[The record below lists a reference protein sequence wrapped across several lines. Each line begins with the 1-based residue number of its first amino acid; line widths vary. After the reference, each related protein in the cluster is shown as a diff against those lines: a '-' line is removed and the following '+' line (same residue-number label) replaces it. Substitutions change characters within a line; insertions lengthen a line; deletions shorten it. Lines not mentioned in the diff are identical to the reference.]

1 MAGDLDI
8 QRARDLF
15 GTCDLDGSGYIDKQE
30 LAAVCDLD
38 AEDLGEVFN
47 QLDADRDGRISIEEF
62 SENFMKFKNVVS
74 GIKQKRLTRTA
85 TGDDLE
91 DFRQRLGKS
100 YELISGQEYVSELFH
115 YMHNS
120 NDSAQLLSLL
130 ESFLFSVVRDVKHY
144 SSENAK
150 LEEALKR
157 ACEKHAEHM
166 EQLDDEL
173 DQQMSRLEMRIKK
186 EEQSKFERSNLDM
199 VWQLETKNKE
209 IQALNAKVSKLE
221 NKIKKKEPEEQK
233 LKEEIEE
240 KVQELRYL
248 RSQVT
253 DAQTTVAVIR
263 SELAQLKN
271 DYEDQ
276 SSQLEAEKR
285 NVMECVQEQESLT
298 RQLQLLHEANKKLH
312 DTNDDLRSA
321 LEMRRGSEGGKSPS
335 PSKRNSISTLYSTV
349 PRAHRRSKSHEPSSR
364 RASNLTGEFSGDDR
378 HPNSAS
384 ASTPRSSVAA
394 PPPEGSRRS
403 SMLLPTQQS
412 CEVDDPVNEDSLLSE
427 LMKVQRSHESPFD
440 TQSTSSDAESV
451 EHDYN
456 HNAGIL
462 NAKETGRIHHL
473 IPPARQSCEV
483 ESKGSPEDTIDP
495 VVHRYEHAV
504 HSGSHSSGSQS
515 LPGDE
520 VLDWDQVL
528 KRVREI
534 EEAGTCS
541 LGGETDV
548 SEESRVTVEEPALKR
563 VKEAVESG
571 DESIFEVDDDTNE
584 ETAQAAVS
592 RPSKRIEDDHVD
604 ESGEYPNGEK
614 QAKEPDVDRVP
625 CIVLEEDSESDGGI
639 DEVMS
644 AKSSQRDEGIY
655 PGSTEDQHVVSDS
668 ETVDDSNEFDIKSEE
683 PYPANNLATSKETSF
698 LNTTPEEC
706 IDKGKGSDEEARL
719 EPVFSP
725 RVNVGTGDSTPRVLL
740 DPDIELFEKGEEPE
754 YYTVFETEPVHE
766 RFERMKEIGLKRC
779 PAFVRPGTRPLSER
793 YRKTTK
799 KDSEL
804 QTDETTK
811 DTQRQNTDTTA
822 SDKTDDEPTVSS
834 HDSSPRTQKETGLTG
849 LSVKLGRYI
858 KKNVS
863 IKSKERLVNRTDKD
877 TSKERNGMLKDT
889 SRQRTETDADTR
901 RSFPQGV
908 SKKNI
913 KDSTTNNEK
922 EERSIKH
929 VNKLTRS
936 SSERSKTR
944 TANAKDLK
952 RSKSSVT
959 FASAVSADKLQ
970 PRIREKGVSG
980 KSPRH
985 RKHVTTDSET
995 TTSDTDSTPRDLKL
1009 NFPDGT
1015 EEEDEAYST
1024 MPSSERESLRQQLD
1038 LLQKTNNDLRTAL
1051 EVVVGKTRSPSS
1063 KGKRRS
1069 ERGEKCRRNASIK
1082 STHSDYGS
1090 ISSRSMS
1097 PSRSHGAKSGEDIA
1111 DGAEELSGYDPES
1124 DGNNTSTITLQS
1136 RHEEAP
1142 PIPAKLGA
1150 TQHERIKIAGRE
1162 TNDVI
1167 WEDEDEAE
1175 TERPAGSDGFKRAD
1189 DNSPFKRNSILRK
1202 PCRHRSL
1209 ETLDEGEGPTGRG
1222 NRSAW
1227 PPIAR
1232 AGKWHSMEQV
1242 KRRNDFAGER
1252 TRSLPHLRT
1261 QSADRLDFSTGEG
1274 LTQLAEKLNAL
1285 QKSAED
1291 VKAQTPPNKVTDR
1304 EAPAPPVPQEDLTSA
1319 KSYRMEEER
1328 RALREIIA
1336 PLIRPV
1342 PAPRTRKSAHVEP
1355 QEDQTQQ
1362 RHPVIESPRHTSK
1375 TLPRGSVVTRIKQSE
1390 SLPDSDLSRAD
1401 ISELEAQFKS
1411 VIKEDE
1417 EDIDEDD
1424 VDDEE
1429 LAQLVAMATGL
1440 TDSEEETETEDDD
1453 TTVGVREAAVGADS
1467 ISEAS
1472 TNTALNMSNVDERV
1486 PERMFKIVLAGDAA
1500 VGKSSFILRLCRN
1513 RFHSALNS
1521 TLGVDFQMKT
1531 LVVDGKTYAL
1541 QLWDTAGQERF
1552 RSIAKSYFRKADGV
1566 LLLYDVTC
1574 ETSFLDV
1581 RDWVEAIE
1589 ESCSKPV
1596 PIMLCGNKIDIRQ
1609 SAAAE
1614 NKTVI
1619 TAESGSRLAKE
1630 HGALFIE
1637 TSSKENK
1644 NIAEACIELA
1654 RMLRDVEDIEVK
1666 QNNGMKLT
1674 DNDIKK
1680 KKTNC
1685 CST

>member
-1 MAGDLDI
+1 MEVAHYNHDVDSMIQDIFHHWDINNSGYIEKAELKQCCSDLRLSEEKLAI
-8 QRARDLF
+8 TFNEL
-15 GTCDLDGSGYIDKQE
+15 DLDG
-30 LAAVCDLD
+30 
-38 AEDLGEVFN
+38 
-47 QLDADRDGRISIEEF
+47 DGKIS
-62 SENFMKFKNVVS
+62 
-74 GIKQKRLTRTA
+74 
-85 TGDDLE
+85 LE
-91 DFRQRLGKS
+91 DFANSFQKVCSLFDVTQDEVLNQEKS
-100 YELISGQEYVSELFH
+100 EYKKFEKLLDVIGVKGVLSGQEYVSELFH

-793 YRKTTK
+793 YRKT
-799 KDSEL
+799 
-804 QTDETTK
+804 
-811 DTQRQNTDTTA
+811 
-822 SDKTDDEPTVSS
+822 
-834 HDSSPRTQKETGLTG
+834 
-849 LSVKLGRYI
+849 
-858 KKNVS
+858 
-863 IKSKERLVNRTDKD
+863 
-877 TSKERNGMLKDT
+877 
-889 SRQRTETDADTR
+889 
-901 RSFPQGV
+901 
-908 SKKNI
+908 
-913 KDSTTNNEK
+913 
-922 EERSIKH
+922 
-929 VNKLTRS
+929 
-936 SSERSKTR
+936 
-944 TANAKDLK
+944 
-952 RSKSSVT
+952 
-959 FASAVSADKLQ
+959 
-970 PRIREKGVSG
+970 
-980 KSPRH
+980 
-985 RKHVTTDSET
+985 
-995 TTSDTDSTPRDLKL
+995 

>member
-1 MAGDLDI
+1 MEVAHYNHDVDSMIQDIFHHWDINNSGYIEKAELKQCCSDLRLSEEKLAI
-8 QRARDLF
+8 TFNEL
-15 GTCDLDGSGYIDKQE
+15 DLDG
-30 LAAVCDLD
+30 
-38 AEDLGEVFN
+38 
-47 QLDADRDGRISIEEF
+47 DGKIS
-62 SENFMKFKNVVS
+62 
-74 GIKQKRLTRTA
+74 
-85 TGDDLE
+85 LE
-91 DFRQRLGKS
+91 DFANSFQKVCSLFDVTQDEVLNQEKS
-100 YELISGQEYVSELFH
+100 EYKKFEKLLDVIGVKGVLSGQEYVSELFH

-427 LMKVQRSHESPFD
+427 LMKVQRSH
-440 TQSTSSDAESV
+440 
-451 EHDYN
+451 
-456 HNAGIL
+456 
-462 NAKETGRIHHL
+462 
-473 IPPARQSCEV
+473 
-483 ESKGSPEDTIDP
+483 
-495 VVHRYEHAV
+495 
-504 HSGSHSSGSQS
+504 
-515 LPGDE
+515 
-520 VLDWDQVL
+520 
-528 KRVREI
+528 
-534 EEAGTCS
+534 
-541 LGGETDV
+541 
-548 SEESRVTVEEPALKR
+548 
-563 VKEAVESG
+563 
-571 DESIFEVDDDTNE
+571 
-584 ETAQAAVS
+584 
-592 RPSKRIEDDHVD
+592 
-604 ESGEYPNGEK
+604 
-614 QAKEPDVDRVP
+614 
-625 CIVLEEDSESDGGI
+625 
-639 DEVMS
+639 
-644 AKSSQRDEGIY
+644 
-655 PGSTEDQHVVSDS
+655 
-668 ETVDDSNEFDIKSEE
+668 
-683 PYPANNLATSKETSF
+683 
-698 LNTTPEEC
+698 
-706 IDKGKGSDEEARL
+706 
-719 EPVFSP
+719 
-725 RVNVGTGDSTPRVLL
+725 
-740 DPDIELFEKGEEPE
+740 
-754 YYTVFETEPVHE
+754 
-766 RFERMKEIGLKRC
+766 
-779 PAFVRPGTRPLSER
+779 
-793 YRKTTK
+793 
-799 KDSEL
+799 
-804 QTDETTK
+804 
-811 DTQRQNTDTTA
+811 
-822 SDKTDDEPTVSS
+822 
-834 HDSSPRTQKETGLTG
+834 
-849 LSVKLGRYI
+849 
-858 KKNVS
+858 
-863 IKSKERLVNRTDKD
+863 
-877 TSKERNGMLKDT
+877 
-889 SRQRTETDADTR
+889 
-901 RSFPQGV
+901 
-908 SKKNI
+908 
-913 KDSTTNNEK
+913 
-922 EERSIKH
+922 
-929 VNKLTRS
+929 
-936 SSERSKTR
+936 
-944 TANAKDLK
+944 
-952 RSKSSVT
+952 
-959 FASAVSADKLQ
+959 
-970 PRIREKGVSG
+970 
-980 KSPRH
+980 
-985 RKHVTTDSET
+985 
-995 TTSDTDSTPRDLKL
+995 

-1051 EVVVGKTRSPSS
+1051 EVVGKTRSPSS

>member
-1 MAGDLDI
+1 MEVAHYNHDVDSMIQDIFHHWDINHSGYIEKAELKQCCSDLRLSEEKLAI
-8 QRARDLF
+8 TFNEL
-15 GTCDLDGSGYIDKQE
+15 DLDG
-30 LAAVCDLD
+30 
-38 AEDLGEVFN
+38 
-47 QLDADRDGRISIEEF
+47 DGKIS
-62 SENFMKFKNVVS
+62 
-74 GIKQKRLTRTA
+74 
-85 TGDDLE
+85 LE
-91 DFRQRLGKS
+91 DFANSFQKVCSLFDVTQDEVLNQEKS
-100 YELISGQEYVSELFH
+100 EYKKFEKLLDVIGVKGVLSGQEYVSELFH

-584 ETAQAAVS
+584 ETAQPAVS
-592 RPSKRIEDDHVD
+592 RPSERIEDDHFD

-644 AKSSQRDEGIY
+644 AKSSQRDEGIH

-725 RVNVGTGDSTPRVLL
+725 RLNVGTGDSTPRVLL

-754 YYTVFETEPVHE
+754 YYTVFETEPVLE

-834 HDSSPRTQKETGLTG
+834 HDTSPRTQKETGLTG

-863 IKSKERLVNRTDKD
+863 IKSKERLVKRTDKD

-913 KDSTTNNEK
+913 KDSSTNNEK

-929 VNKLTRS
+929 FNKLTRS

-952 RSKSSVT
+952 RSKSSLT

-1038 LLQKTNNDLRTAL
+1038 LLQSSEKPGLRHPKESGGVSVGKSVGVMPASKARIVTTGPSLVGACLPAGNNDIHRGFYLLRDGGGDSVGVVMMVAAIVLESPFDTQSTSSDAESVEHDYNHNAGILNAKETGRIHHLIPPARQSCEVESKGSPEDTIDPVVHRYEHAVHSGSHSSGSQSLPGDEVLDWDQVLKRVREIEEAGTCSLGGETDVSEESRVTVEEPALKRVKEAVESGDESIFEVDDDTNEETAQPAVSRPSERIEDDHVDESGEYPNGEKQAKEPDVDRVPCIVLEEDSESDGGIDEVHPGSTEDQHNFPDGTEEEDEAYSTMPSSERESLRQQLDLLQKTNNDLRTAL

-1063 KGKRRS
+1063 KGKPLMVVL
-1069 ERGEKCRRNASIK
+1069 EPLMVVVWGAPDGGIGAPVGGIGAPNGGIGAPDGGIGAP
-1082 STHSDYGS
+1082 DGGIGAPDGGS
-1090 ISSRSMS
+1090 MGS
-1097 PSRSHGAKSGEDIA
+1097 P
-1111 DGAEELSGYDPES
+1111 
-1124 DGNNTSTITLQS
+1124 
-1136 RHEEAP
+1136 
-1142 PIPAKLGA
+1142 
-1150 TQHERIKIAGRE
+1150 
-1162 TNDVI
+1162 
-1167 WEDEDEAE
+1167 
-1175 TERPAGSDGFKRAD
+1175 
-1189 DNSPFKRNSILRK
+1189 
-1202 PCRHRSL
+1202 
-1209 ETLDEGEGPTGRG
+1209 
-1222 NRSAW
+1222 
-1227 PPIAR
+1227 
-1232 AGKWHSMEQV
+1232 
-1242 KRRNDFAGER
+1242 
-1252 TRSLPHLRT
+1252 
-1261 QSADRLDFSTGEG
+1261 
-1274 LTQLAEKLNAL
+1274 
-1285 QKSAED
+1285 
-1291 VKAQTPPNKVTDR
+1291 
-1304 EAPAPPVPQEDLTSA
+1304 
-1319 KSYRMEEER
+1319 
-1328 RALREIIA
+1328 
-1336 PLIRPV
+1336 
-1342 PAPRTRKSAHVEP
+1342 
-1355 QEDQTQQ
+1355 
-1362 RHPVIESPRHTSK
+1362 
-1375 TLPRGSVVTRIKQSE
+1375 
-1390 SLPDSDLSRAD
+1390 
-1401 ISELEAQFKS
+1401 
-1411 VIKEDE
+1411 
-1417 EDIDEDD
+1417 
-1424 VDDEE
+1424 
-1429 LAQLVAMATGL
+1429 
-1440 TDSEEETETEDDD
+1440 
-1453 TTVGVREAAVGADS
+1453 
-1467 ISEAS
+1467 
-1472 TNTALNMSNVDERV
+1472 
-1486 PERMFKIVLAGDAA
+1486 
-1500 VGKSSFILRLCRN
+1500 
-1513 RFHSALNS
+1513 
-1521 TLGVDFQMKT
+1521 
-1531 LVVDGKTYAL
+1531 
-1541 QLWDTAGQERF
+1541 
-1552 RSIAKSYFRKADGV
+1552 
-1566 LLLYDVTC
+1566 
-1574 ETSFLDV
+1574 
-1581 RDWVEAIE
+1581 
-1589 ESCSKPV
+1589 
-1596 PIMLCGNKIDIRQ
+1596 
-1609 SAAAE
+1609 
-1614 NKTVI
+1614 
-1619 TAESGSRLAKE
+1619 
-1630 HGALFIE
+1630 
-1637 TSSKENK
+1637 
-1644 NIAEACIELA
+1644 
-1654 RMLRDVEDIEVK
+1654 
-1666 QNNGMKLT
+1666 
-1674 DNDIKK
+1674 
-1680 KKTNC
+1680 
-1685 CST
+1685 